1 MCYTKVYAIKYDF
14 ISKNSN
20 FSDTLAICSSKKR
33 AKELI
38 LELLHNLNESL
49 DNSNTSSTTEYRQ
62 GGKYI
67 IVETSDKTTYKYYV
81 VEYILDELDIFR

>member
-1 MCYTKVYAIKYDF
+1 MHYTKVYAIKYDF
-14 ISKNSN
+14 ISKNTN

-38 LELLHNLNESL
+38 LELLRNLDESL
-49 DNSNTSSTTEYRQ
+49 DNSHTSSTTEYRQ

-81 VEYILDELDIFR
+81 VEYLLDELDPFV